1 MPYLG
6 REPQGILANTIEGN
20 LKVTGTISAE
30 SINDKLALNGSD
42 TSSPQSNAND
52 QILLEA
58 GTLDDSTHTSVIPAM
73 AATDNLLLE
82 DVTPSQAEVSLANIS
97 AAGTSGQFLQS
108 QGSLVA
114 PTFADVSSGW
124 SFVEKVTAS
133 GSSTVDIGDS
143 TNVVAGFDYI
153 IRCDDLDFSADQTN
167 TLGLRFGT
175 GSGTPSYQSATYN
188 SQEHQTV
195 ATSNVVS
202 NSAGVSE
209 LRFALTNINIGGA
222 GAGETQ
228 TLEITIYNPN
238 ENQKTRASGIIFG
251 DNSGNVMY
259 NSSFTGERDVS
270 EVVTSFQIVPSSG
283 TIGGNFI
290 LCKRAIA

>member
-1 MPYLG
+1 MSLTKLP
-6 REPQGILANTIEGN
+6 LAMMADGTDGN
-20 LKVTGTISAE
+20 LITYDASGNPAAVSTGNSTQVLTSA
-30 SINDKLALNGSD
+30 G
-42 TSSPQSNAND
+42 
-52 QILLEA
+52 A
-58 GTLDDSTHTSVIPAM
+58 GAP
-73 AATDNLLLE
+73 
-82 DVTPSQAEVSLANIS
+82 
-97 AAGTSGQFLQS
+97 
-108 QGSLVA
+108 
-114 PTFADVSSGW
+114 PTFADAASGW

-133 GSSTVDIGDS
+133 SSSTVDIGDS

-153 IRCDDLDFSADQTN
+153 IRCDDMDTSADQTN

-238 ENQKTRASGIIFG
+238 ANQKTRASGIIFG

-270 EVVTSFQIVPSSG
+270 EVVTSFQIVLSG
-283 TIGGNFI
+283 GTVSGNFI

>member
-1 MPYLG
+1 MSLTKLP
-6 REPQGILANTIEGN
+6 LAMMADGTDGN
-20 LKVTGTISAE
+20 LITYDASGNPAAVSTGNSTQVLTSA
-30 SINDKLALNGSD
+30 G
-42 TSSPQSNAND
+42 
-52 QILLEA
+52 A
-58 GTLDDSTHTSVIPAM
+58 GAP
-73 AATDNLLLE
+73 
-82 DVTPSQAEVSLANIS
+82 
-97 AAGTSGQFLQS
+97 
-108 QGSLVA
+108 
-114 PTFADVSSGW
+114 PTFADAASGW

-133 GSSTVDIGDS
+133 SSSTVDIGDS

-153 IRCDDLDFSADQTN
+153 IRCDDMDTSADQTN
-167 TLGLRFGT
+167 TFGLRFGT

-195 ATSNVVS
+195 ATSNTVS
-202 NSAGVSE
+202 NVAGASE

-238 ENQKTRASGIIFG
+238 ANQKTRASGIIFG

-270 EVVTSFQIVPSSG
+270 EVVTSFQIVLSG
-283 TIGGNFI
+283 GTVSGNFI